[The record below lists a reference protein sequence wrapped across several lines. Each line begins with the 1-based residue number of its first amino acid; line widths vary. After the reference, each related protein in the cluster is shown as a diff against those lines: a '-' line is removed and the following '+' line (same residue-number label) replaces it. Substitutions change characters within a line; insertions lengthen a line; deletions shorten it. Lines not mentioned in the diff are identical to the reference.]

1 MKGST
6 GNAVLDESLSD
17 FLDYITDSSE
27 FNHGMEDCGNQIM
40 VSIDVTVNIIYFS
53 DKLPVKRLVESLRM
67 DSLLKELDWTFN
79 EENNVLVVSQTEIDK
94 IYKFKTGKS

>member
-17 FLDYITDSSE
+17 FLGYIIESSE
-27 FNHGMEDCGNQIM
+27 FNHGMENYGNQIR
-40 VSIDVTVNIIYFS
+40 VSIDVTINIIYFS

-94 IYKFKTGKS
+94 IYKFKTKES

>member
-17 FLDYITDSSE
+17 FLDYIVESSE
-27 FNHGMEDCGNQIM
+27 LNHGIKDSHNRIR
-40 VSIDVTVNIIYFS
+40 VSIDITNNIIYFS
-53 DKLPVKRLVESLRM
+53 DKLPMKRLIESLRM
-67 DSLLKELDWTFN
+67 DPLFKELDWTFN

-94 IYKFKTGKS
+94 IYKLKTKKS

>member
-17 FLDYITDSSE
+17 FLDYIVESSE
-27 FNHGMEDCGNQIM
+27 LNHGIEDAHNSIR
-40 VSIDVTVNIIYFS
+40 VSIDITNNIIYFS
-53 DKLPVKRLVESLRM
+53 DKLPMKRLIKSLRM
-67 DSLLKELDWTFN
+67 DPLFKELDWTFN

-94 IYKFKTGKS
+94 IYKLKTKKS